1 MGKKRLNSLF
11 LEAYVEL
18 DKQCAALFEM
28 YSGGVNEY
36 INNLMIARYIYG
48 RDETVNRL
56 VKYKGIRNRLAHE
69 AGALKGDM
77 GITKEDIR
85 WIKKF
90 SKKVYKGKDPISEH
104 KAKFQRGKIRRFTKK
119 FIFLWFIIDVCTIAA
134 GIWAAIE
141 IFFKSKRYSKI
152 DV

>member
-11 LEAYVEL
+11 LEAYAEL

-36 INNLMIARYIYG
+36 INTLMISRYIYG
-48 RDETVNRL
+48 RDDLVTRL

-69 AGALKGDM
+69 PGALKSDLGV
-77 GITKEDIR
+77 TKEDIK

-104 KAKFQRGKIRRFTKK
+104 KAKFHRGKIRRFTRK
-119 FIFLWFIIDVCTIAA
+119 FVVLWLLIDLCTIAA
-134 GIWAAIE
+134 AVWAAIE
-141 IFFKSKRYSKI
+141 IFFK
-152 DV
+152 